1 MSDAAMTPYR
11 DAPSYLP
18 PAILALD
25 SGSPTVSVAVAR
37 GGETLAERAVEI
49 GRSSQRL
56 LPMIDEALADAGVG
70 PAALAGIV
78 ALAGPGSFT
87 GLRVGLATALGLHQA
102 LGVPATAVP
111 TLATLAGAAPRGGG
125 DHAPR
130 RVLALVDVLR
140 DEWACQ
146 EFAVNGGPPAAQG
159 QAARVGR
166 EDLAKRLAREAEE
179 GGQEP
184 VWLVGFGVGALAPS
198 LGGLIAAG
206 RVHLHEP
213 PGLATPAARAATLWP
228 PSWDP
233 KTLTNPL
240 YFRPPAVTLPKR
252 RGV

>member
-1 MSDAAMTPYR
+1 MSDAAMTPYD
-11 DAPSYLP
+11 DASNDLP

-70 PAALAGIV
+70 ATALAGIV

-87 GLRVGLATALGLHQA
+87 GLRVGLATAIGLHQA

-111 TLATLAGAAPRGGG
+111 TLATLAGAAPRGGEDG
-125 DHAPR
+125 DDHVPR

-146 EFAVNGGPPAAQG
+146 EFEVNGGPPAARG
-159 QAARVGR
+159 QAERVGR
-166 EDLAKRLAREAEE
+166 EALAKRLLEE
-179 GGQEP
+179 GGDDP
-184 VWLVGFGVGALAPS
+184 VWLVGFGVGALAPILDS
-198 LGGLIAAG
+198 AIAAG
-206 RVHLHEP
+206 RIHLHEP
-213 PGLATPAARAATLWP
+213 PGLATPAARTATLWP

-233 KTLTNPL
+233 KALTNPL